1 MAKVVYM
8 TEIRKSGYEWVGFEE
23 ASERAREWD
32 PELTDMS
39 IKAATGALNATNKK
53 NPEELYMVP
62 VDLSPTAQVTIK
74 PMDKDTWI
82 SFYRVAEKMKV
93 GTDKPLPD
101 DEIRAEL
108 LKFFKQHGIAKGE
121 LWPFQWIR
129 DELLYFNDLFLARDE
144 GNMEEV
150 YAILKESLEGVK
162 TTFKDVDNFHLLLKL
177 KLSLNPENKLEMT
190 HETSTL
196 WDFIT
201 YDYLFSNGLLQRWF
215 TCKQCS
221 KDFPWKRK
229 KDYCTDKCKNR
240 AHYERQLIRRKK

>member
-1 MAKVVYM
+1 MTKIVYN
-8 TEIRKSGYEWVGFEE
+8 TEVRKSGYEWGKPEDL
-23 ASERAREWD
+23 ADKLIEWD
-32 PELTDMS
+32 PEIS
-39 IKAATGALNATNKK
+39 KYKAKARAGIYKSPKK
-53 NPEELYMVP
+53 EYKNNFVLVP
-62 VDLSPTAQVTIK
+62 ADPSPTAQMIIK
-74 PMDKDTWI
+74 PMEKDTWI
-82 SFYRVAEKMKV
+82 SFYRVAEKTNI
-93 GTDKPLPD
+93 GTKPLPD

-108 LKFFKQHGIAKGE
+108 QKFFKQHGIANGE
-121 LWPFQWIR
+121 IADFSIWK
-129 DELLYFNDLFLARDE
+129 DHLLTMNDLFLARDE